1 MRKSHKEQ
9 LYRAAFRLF
18 ILNDFNGVSI
28 SDIEKASGMT
38 RGAIFYYADSKM
50 DLFRKVLDTFV
61 VETQNIEN
69 KMALKEYGSL
79 GTFIDAYVDGVEY
92 TIMQLQGILGD
103 IPDGTSNRAYIYLVM
118 QISRHFPDLREKYL
132 VYRNNELS
140 KWISV
145 LHKAIEDKEIRA
157 GIDIMSMARTFTNV
171 FYGQSFLDS
180 LTNGLDVVCL
190 RQQMHNLYKVLK

>member
-1 MRKSHKEQ
+1 M
-9 LYRAAFRLF
+9 YRAAFRLF